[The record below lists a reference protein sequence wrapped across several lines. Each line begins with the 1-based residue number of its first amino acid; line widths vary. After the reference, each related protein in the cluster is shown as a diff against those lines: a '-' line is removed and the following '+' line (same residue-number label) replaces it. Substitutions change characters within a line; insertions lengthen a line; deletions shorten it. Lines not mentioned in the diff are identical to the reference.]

1 MRSGRFE
8 KGMAE
13 NMRSLNASISF
24 DKRLYR
30 EDIEASKV
38 WALKRVPNL
47 QLRRLSRL
55 FWGP

>member
-1 MRSGRFE
+1 MRSGRFK

-38 WALKRVPNL
+38 WARG
-47 QLRRLSRL
+47 LSRL
-55 FWGP
+55 GFISAA